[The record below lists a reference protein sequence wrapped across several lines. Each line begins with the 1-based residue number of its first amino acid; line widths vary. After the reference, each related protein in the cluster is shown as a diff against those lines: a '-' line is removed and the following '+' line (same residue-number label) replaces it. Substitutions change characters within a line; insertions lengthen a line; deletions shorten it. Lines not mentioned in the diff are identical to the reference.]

1 MEPPL
6 DDSCPDCGDVCGN
19 LMRGM
24 CGQADDL
31 DDDREPYFDDEDG
44 VDR

>member
-24 CGQADDL
+24 CGQA
-31 DDDREPYFDDEDG
+31 EEDG
-44 VDR
+44 YEPELGDPEDEVSW